1 MELTIATNTL
11 TEASGVSDNPF
22 GTLTLPVG
30 VYQLNYQYRFR
41 ATVGTTI
48 SSILANNTLA
58 TLQTVNRNYGIYINN
73 SLNALVNTA
82 GYSFTASAIIVN
94 ATPSNVFT
102 PVITLTYSPA
112 GSLQYF
118 GSNDCYVALTRI
130 G

>member
-1 MELTIATNTL
+1 MELTIATNT
-11 TEASGVSDNPF
+11 TTAASGVSDNPF

-41 ATVGTTI
+41 STGGAVL
-48 SSILANNTLA
+48 SAILATNSLA
-58 TLQTVNRNYGIYINN
+58 TLQTTNRNYGIYINN
-73 SLNALVNTA
+73 SLNASVNTT

-94 ATPSNVFT
+94 ATASNVFT
-102 PVITLTYSPA
+102 PGITLTYT
-112 GSLQYF
+112 GTLQYF